1 MNSIVHGLSKS
12 RTPLGDFYF
21 VTQKGF
27 KLKKQVTAPQAH
39 PAVSQSQ

>member
-21 VTQKGF
+21 MTQKGF
-27 KLKKQVTAPQAH
+27 KLEKQVPAPQGH